1 VGRHHESLADQG
13 VAPGPY
19 RYAGARDPHPSPCGT
34 ATPAQTSARSHSD
47 LPQIFQLVELGSIVC
62 FFPASLTRRYPR
74 PEIAYRPVADLEPA
88 TLAVAWPHDSH
99 SATVAAFVR
108 AATTVAAAAQP
119 EATTSL
125 HACTPTPRPSG
136 TTEQP
141 TPPPNAAMDRFPT
154 RT

>member
-1 VGRHHESLADQG
+1 MNPPRTRASL
-13 VAPGPY
+13 PGPY
-19 RYAGARDPHPSPCGT
+19 RYAGARDPHPSPSGT